1 MVASTPRDDSA
12 RGRNGLIGALIDDA
26 LTESGWYA

>member
-1 MVASTPRDDSA
+1 MVVCTPLDESR

-26 LTESGWYA
+26 LTESGW

>member
-1 MVASTPRDDSA
+1 MVFSIPLDDSA

-26 LTESGWYA
+26 LTENG